1 MRYAF
6 YISGHSG
13 RLTKY
18 LGSVD
23 EQIKRQ
29 IVLVLSEYPL
39 EDGINSLLQS
49 NNISVEIIN
58 DKELEGDRKS
68 KNRQISDFFMKK
80 LDEYNIDYMIS
91 HGAHLLS
98 GELLEK
104 YKYKL
109 INLHPAILPMYPGA
123 RAIDQAVEHG
133 NTLLVGNTA
142 HFIDAGMD
150 TGPIIMQSVVPLKAF
165 TDTLDYDEVLD
176 IQLEMLDKLI
186 HVINEGRLC
195 VVDNKAIIRGADYH
209 KHSIF
214 PFV

>member
-18 LGSVD
+18 LGSVN

-68 KNRQISDFFMKK
+68 KNRQISDFFM
-80 LDEYNIDYMIS
+80 
-91 HGAHLLS
+91 
-98 GELLEK
+98 
-104 YKYKL
+104 
-109 INLHPAILPMYPGA
+109 
-123 RAIDQAVEHG
+123 
-133 NTLLVGNTA
+133 
-142 HFIDAGMD
+142 
-150 TGPIIMQSVVPLKAF
+150 
-165 TDTLDYDEVLD
+165 
-176 IQLEMLDKLI
+176 
-186 HVINEGRLC
+186 
-195 VVDNKAIIRGADYH
+195 
-209 KHSIF
+209 
-214 PFV
+214 